1 MKEKLRQ
8 GNTELAVILGGRAS
22 QLQPLDISINKPF
35 KVYMIE
41 EWNKGM
47 VSETQ
52 CQFTPKGVL
61 KRPTIKGVCQ
71 WIKQSWS
78 RVRKNIIV
86 ESFKR
91 CGISNVLDGSEE
103 HLIYE
108 EDSHEDEEDEGEV
121 D

>member
-1 MKEKLRQ
+1 
-8 GNTELAVILGGRAS
+8 
-22 QLQPLDISINKPF
+22 
-35 KVYMIE
+35 MIE

-78 RVRKNIIV
+78 RVREDIV
-86 ESFKR
+86 KFFKI
-91 CGISNVLDGSEE
+91 CVINNAVNGSKD

-108 EDSHEDEEDEGEV
+108 ADNDDIEEEEEEEEER
-121 D
+121 